1 MATSLKNKNLLI
13 VHALDHY
20 LYEYLFK
27 LTPFLKKKGFKV
39 SVLVFDE
46 KIFAQYKSIGIA
58 AEYFPKYVRLAYKL
72 NRFVILRPVAWIACY
87 FWTFLNRSNYDLAV
101 VPWDNKMIYYAILRG
116 IESITVHNTTNFIDL
131 ELELAEQK
139 SKKDHFLMKKI
150 ESIFKVN
157 LMPRFMEEITRHGF
171 HWYIDKLMGMRS
183 SSLIQ
188 GFSGIELMT
197 VTGDQIKKNLTLAG
211 LNNLPSIHVIG
222 NPSYEGYLG
231 YARDFS
237 DLKKRETLES
247 LGFSRDD
254 RMFTLFLSPS
264 KFTETM
270 IKEINLVLSTI
281 RDYSEEAAVCL
292 KFHPKTNEIDIDQI
306 TKMLHSLIDK
316 HHVIKDF
323 TGDDYNLDLV
333 LSSEALIQKQ
343 STIGYIAMLTR
354 IPIVS
359 YNILDTEYGDEM
371 YKVLGCSFHAE
382 TTEELKNNLKK
393 LDNASELRK
402 LFEQQKRACKRFC
415 LETDSPLENFSEV
428 VSSFLTK

>member
-1 MATSLKNKNLLI
+1 MDQISYAVKISFFGLASLR
-13 VHALDHY
+13 H
-20 LYEYLFK
+20 FF
-27 LTPFLKKKGFKV
+27 TT
-39 SVLVFDE
+39 
-46 KIFAQYKSIGIA
+46 QYKSIGIA

-72 NRFVILRPVAWIACY
+72 NRFVIIRPVAWIACY

-150 ESIFKVN
+150 ESIFKVS

-237 DLKKRETLES
+237 DLDGPHPIIIQISNINNKIEKRFLDITLS
-247 LGFSRDD
+247 
-254 RMFTLFLSPS
+254 FTL
-264 KFTETM
+264 K
-270 IKEINLVLSTI
+270 VI
-281 RDYSEEAAVCL
+281 R
-292 KFHPKTNEIDIDQI
+292 
-306 TKMLHSLIDK
+306 
-316 HHVIKDF
+316 
-323 TGDDYNLDLV
+323 
-333 LSSEALIQKQ
+333 
-343 STIGYIAMLTR
+343 
-354 IPIVS
+354 
-359 YNILDTEYGDEM
+359 
-371 YKVLGCSFHAE
+371 
-382 TTEELKNNLKK
+382 
-393 LDNASELRK
+393 
-402 LFEQQKRACKRFC
+402 
-415 LETDSPLENFSEV
+415 
-428 VSSFLTK
+428 